1 MWRGCHLI
9 QWLQRVVRGYKRRGK
24 RGERCMCGGGEGG
37 QWLQRVVR
45 EGYKIKGKRGE
56 RCVYGEGM
64 VGGGGGGHFL
74 SGCSGLYV
82 MVADDSR
89 TINLIPGGSR
99 DIHLP
104 GIRI

>member
-1 MWRGCHLI
+1 
-9 QWLQRVVRGYKRRGK
+9 
-24 RGERCMCGGGEGG
+24 MCVCVGGGC

-64 VGGGGGGHFL
+64 VEGGGGHLL

-82 MVADDSR
+82 MVADDSQ
-89 TINLIPGGSR
+89 TINLIPGSSR